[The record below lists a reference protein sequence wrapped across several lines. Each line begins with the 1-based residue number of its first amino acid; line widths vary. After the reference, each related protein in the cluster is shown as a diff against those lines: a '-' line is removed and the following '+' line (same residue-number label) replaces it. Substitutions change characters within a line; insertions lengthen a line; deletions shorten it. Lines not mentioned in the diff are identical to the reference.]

1 MKKLLSFV
9 LCLSILCTACA
20 CSKNEPEK
28 TTPDDET
35 DITEEVVVTTT
46 TSATTA
52 ATTTEETT
60 ETTVQ
65 MTLNERMDSI
75 VQDTIKFWD
84 EVLDPLKSYAEDGTD
99 NFGNEIDMDEF
110 IKNMEIYYKKL
121 VEDKEFLDG
130 LGDEHKD
137 AKSVFD
143 GLFVL
148 ATNVYNSIKAE
159 KPEPEKKLP
168 FKSDIDMYDKLL
180 DHFMDVVIENYPEE
194 DEGGSDED
202 YDDYGDDDDEDD
214 DDDE

>member
-1 MKKLLSFV
+1 
-9 LCLSILCTACA
+9 
-20 CSKNEPEK
+20 
-28 TTPDDET
+28 
-35 DITEEVVVTTT
+35 
-46 TSATTA
+46 
-52 ATTTEETT
+52 
-60 ETTVQ
+60 
-65 MTLNERMDSI
+65 
-75 VQDTIKFWD
+75 
-84 EVLDPLKSYAEDGTD
+84 
-99 NFGNEIDMDEF
+99 
-110 IKNMEIYYKKL
+110 MEIYYKKL

-194 DEGGSDED
+194 DE
-202 YDDYGDDDDEDD
+202 
-214 DDDE
+214 